1 MQSDNLPDPEGS
13 RSPLFEPRAA
23 GAAELIVASSP
34 VERVNLFE
42 VVASQIEDAVLS
54 GDLQDGT
61 RLPSEGVL
69 AKQFGVSRPIIRE
82 ALARLRDRGLVKTV
96 TGSGTFVRQPDVDH
110 LAEALLRQLREA
122 RTDGE
127 SIRDLYEARIAIET
141 MTAQL
146 AAVRATER
154 DHEAIVRHLETMRS
168 AQGDRDRWT
177 DADFKFHLAISTAS
191 HNPFL
196 STLLAPLGRVI
207 QRSIFETQSA
217 RAVPTAIRM
226 HDEIWDAIRRKDAIA
241 AGDAMRRHLLDAQQ
255 YFSQR
260 ASS

>member
-1 MQSDNLPDPEGS
+1 MQSDSQSEKGLDS
-13 RSPLFEPRAA
+13 VARAPRASN
-23 GAAELIVASSP
+23 GDRILASSP
-34 VERVNLFE
+34 VERVSLFE
-42 VVASQIEDAVLS
+42 VVASQIEEAVLS
-54 GDLQDGT
+54 GDLEDGA
-61 RLPSEGVL
+61 RLPAEGVL

-122 RTDGE
+122 RMDGE
-127 SIRDLYEARIAIET
+127 SIRNLYEARIALET
-141 MTAQL
+141 MSAQL

-154 DHEAIVRHLETMRS
+154 DHEAILRQLEAMRG
-168 AQGDRDRWT
+168 AQEDREVWT
-177 DADFKFHLAISTAS
+177 DADFRFHIAIATAS

-207 QRSIFETQSA
+207 QRSIFETQSSH
-217 RAVPTAIRM
+217 AVPMALRT
-226 HDEIWDAIRRKDAIA
+226 HDEIWEAIQRKDAIA

-255 YFSQR
+255 YLSQR
-260 ASS
+260 VGS